1 VNSFAGILLDAFT
14 AILLGATFLAGL
26 IIAIFFRRFSDFSG
40 KTIGTIAGLSQW
52 VLPLGL
58 HAYDASQQGWE
69 HAVPWEPFNAMI
81 QLLLLFFVGC
91 LGAVFGILVFDRV
104 FRRAKGSIASTFE

>member
-1 VNSFAGILLDAFT
+1 MNSFAGIVFDAFT
-14 AILLGATFLAGL
+14 AILLVATFFAGL
-26 IIAIFFRRFSDFSG
+26 IIAIFFSRFSDFSG
-40 KTIGTIAGLSQW
+40 KTIGAVAGLSQW

-58 HAYDASQQGWE
+58 HIYDASQQGWE
-69 HAVPWEPFNAMI
+69 HAVPWDPFNSII

-104 FRRAKGSIASTFE
+104 FRCANGSIASTFE